1 MQDRRRSKS
10 HVPAGNKTRKKSR
23 PTRSKLSS
31 KTITHR
37 AMPSEAEE
45 GEVSGEACEDPIAPA
60 SLKEVLPG
68 DSSPVSKSA
77 DHPALG
83 KEGCSHNLA
92 EDHDVVHGEPHIE
105 THPEKEQFLM
115 GFGDNQHSKKDA
127 EDPFFLVNRRKSGRM
142 AKSSQ

>member
-1 MQDRRRSKS
+1 MLKSILQNLSHARLSLGFLTARKQRLQSQLGIPSDRRRSKS

-31 KTITHR
+31 KTVTHR

-92 EDHDVVHGEPHIE
+92 EDMMLFMENLI
-105 THPEKEQFLM
+105 
-115 GFGDNQHSKKDA
+115 
-127 EDPFFLVNRRKSGRM
+127 
-142 AKSSQ
+142 